1 MVPTGDPWQLI
12 PLPAPV
18 QVPVLVPVPATVPEL
33 QFLPSEGLSQTIQEA
48 NISKFQG
55 SNLRMNLF
63 QLEHKQPFDLR
74 HLKLK
79 FLFTQQSSDQL
90 TQ

>member
-55 SNLRMNLF
+55 SNFRMNLF
-63 QLEHKQPFDLR
+63 QLEPFSVL
-74 HLKLK
+74 
-79 FLFTQQSSDQL
+79 FLFLFRFPLQSL
-90 TQ
+90 